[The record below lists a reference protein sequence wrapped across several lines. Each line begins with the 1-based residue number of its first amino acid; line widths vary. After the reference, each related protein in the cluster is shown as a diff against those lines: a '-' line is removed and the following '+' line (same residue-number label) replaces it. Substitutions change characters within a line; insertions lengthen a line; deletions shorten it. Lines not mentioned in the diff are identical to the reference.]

1 MLCKRPEPTKATVQI
16 SDTFQSFATMYP
28 NKVDKRKGET
38 VSRSQGFSPQEG
50 QEGNAQPSIS
60 CCFRR
65 LDRQARQSLA
75 LGKAPTRILPASF
88 SSSRGRLPAQPNL
101 KIVEED
107 IQEDRRAAKDLVR
120 GLRGS
125 YQLAK
130 QTYTNP

>member
-1 MLCKRPEPTKATVQI
+1 MLSLAYLAA
-16 SDTFQSFATMYP
+16 F
-28 NKVDKRKGET
+28 G
-38 VSRSQGFSPQEG
+38 VSTEG
-50 QEGNAQPSIS
+50 YEQ
-60 CCFRR
+60 
-65 LDRQARQSLA
+65 DRQARQSLA